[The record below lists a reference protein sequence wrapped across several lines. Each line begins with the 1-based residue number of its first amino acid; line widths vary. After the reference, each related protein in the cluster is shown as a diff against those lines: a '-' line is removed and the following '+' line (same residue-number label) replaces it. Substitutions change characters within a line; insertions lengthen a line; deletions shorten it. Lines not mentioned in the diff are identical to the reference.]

1 MTMPE
6 PTNSRQRKTLQRVFR
21 VPTPNDIPWSQ
32 VESLFRHTGF
42 EIEYGMG
49 SRVKMERGEDTFTCH
64 RPHPS
69 KQTNPDTIRDIRDF
83 LAQVGVRP

>member
-1 MTMPE
+1 MVE
-6 PTNSRQRKTLQRVFR
+6 LTNSRQRKTLYRIFKE
-21 VPTPNDIPWSQ
+21 PTPNDIPWSQ
-32 VESLFRHTGF
+32 IESLFKHIGF

-49 SRVKMERGEDTFTCH
+49 SRVKMERDDETFTCH

-69 KQTNPDTIRDIRDF
+69 SQTNPDTIRDIRDF